1 MQSTTQFEPSVSPV
15 DPDQESFA
23 ERARTIYQE
32 RLLPPLRY
40 LRRNRLMVLGLSI
53 LGGLALVILLSY
65 AFYRQEDLYGE
76 RQDVNGLA
84 TALSVP
90 ARLKP
95 TWNPF
100 GEFPLGTDEQGRDIL
115 AHLTVGTPLT
125 LRIGLIAAAIGIG
138 VGMVL
143 AFVAAY
149 AGGWIDAVIRVLVDS
164 LIPIPGLAILII
176 IATALTPGKGLT
188 VDQLAIAISVLAWP
202 GPARVIR
209 SQVLVMR
216 ERGYVQMARMSGTGG
231 LGIIFKEMMPNLA
244 PYILASYVGAVTGAI
259 LATIGIETLGLGDID
274 APTLGAMLY
283 WIIELGA
290 LLKGQWWWLLSPTIV
305 IVLLFVGLFMI
316 SAGLD
321 EVANPRLR
329 RRV

>member
-1 MQSTTQFEPSVSPV
+1 MESTVHPDPSTVPAGAET
-15 DPDQESFA
+15 ESLA
-23 ERARTIYQE
+23 QRVAGVYRERI
-32 RLLPPLRY
+32 LPTLRY
-40 LRRNRLMVLGLSI
+40 LRRNRLMVLGMAI
-53 LGGLALVILLSY
+53 LGGLTLAILLSY
-65 AFYRQEDLYGE
+65 TFYRQTDLYGE
-76 RQDVNGLA
+76 EQNVNGLS

-95 TWNPF
+95 SWNPW

-125 LRIGLIAAAIGIG
+125 LRIGLLAAAIGIG
-138 VGMVL
+138 VGMIL

-149 AGGWIDAVIRVLVDS
+149 AGGWVDAVIRVLVDS

-176 IATALTPGKGLT
+176 IATALTPGKGLS
-188 VDQLAIAISVLAWP
+188 VDQLAIAIAALAWP

-244 PYILASYVGAVTGAI
+244 PYILASYVAAVTGAI

-290 LLKGQWWWLLSPTIV
+290 LLKGQWWWLLSPIV
-305 IVLLFVGLFMI
+305 MIVLLFVGLFMI

>member
-1 MQSTTQFEPSVSPV
+1 MESTVHPDPSTVPAGAET
-15 DPDQESFA
+15 ESLA
-23 ERARTIYQE
+23 QRVATVYEERI
-32 RLLPPLRY
+32 LPTLRY
-40 LRRNRLMVLGLSI
+40 LRRNRLMVVGMAI
-53 LGGLALVILLSY
+53 LGGLTLTILLSY
-65 AFYRQEDLYGE
+65 GFYRQTDLYGE
-76 RQDVNGLA
+76 EQNVNGLS

-95 TWNPF
+95 TWNPW

-125 LRIGLIAAAIGIG
+125 LRIGLLAAAIGIG

-176 IATALTPGKGLT
+176 IATALTPGKGLS
-188 VDQLAIAISVLAWP
+188 VDQLALAIAVLAWP

-216 ERGYVQMARMSGTGG
+216 ERGYVQMARMSGTGS
-231 LGIIFKEMMPNLA
+231 LGVIFKEMMPNLA
-244 PYILASYVGAVTGAI
+244 PYILASYVAAVTGAI

-290 LLKGQWWWLLSPTIV
+290 LLKGQWWWLLSPIVV

>member
-1 MQSTTQFEPSVSPV
+1 MDSAIQPDPSATPTTDATEVGAPQPSS
-15 DPDQESFA
+15 
-23 ERARTIYQE
+23 IYQE
-32 RLLPPLRY
+32 RILPTLRY
-40 LRRNRLMVLGLSI
+40 LRRNRLMVLGLTI
-53 LGGLALVILLSY
+53 LGALALMIILSY
-65 AFYRQEDLYGE
+65 LFYRQTDLYGE
-76 RQDVNGLA
+76 EQGVDGLS

-90 ARLKP
+90 ARIKP
-95 TWNPF
+95 SWNPW

-125 LRIGLIAAAIGIG
+125 LRIGLLAAAIGIG
-138 VGMVL
+138 AGMIL
-143 AFVAAY
+143 AFISAY
-149 AGGWIDAVIRVLVDS
+149 AGGWIDAIIRVLVDS
-164 LIPIPGLAILII
+164 LIPIPGLVILII
-176 IATALTPGKGLT
+176 IATALTPGKGLN
-188 VDQLAIAISVLAWP
+188 VDQLALAIAVLAWP

-216 ERGYVQMARMSGTGG
+216 ERGYVQMARMSGTGS

-244 PYILASYVGAVTGAI
+244 PYILASYVAAVTGAI

-290 LLKGQWWWLLSPTIV
+290 LLKGQWWWLLSPIFV

>member
-1 MQSTTQFEPSVSPV
+1 METVQSDPSIAPVGDSPDMVARQQPSVYR
-15 DPDQESFA
+15 
-23 ERARTIYQE
+23 ERI
-32 RLLPPLRY
+32 LPILRY
-40 LRRNRLMVLGLSI
+40 LRRNRLMVMGMSI
-53 LGGLALVILLSY
+53 LGGLALLVILSY
-65 AFYRQEDLYGE
+65 AFYRQTDLYGE
-76 RQDVNGLA
+76 EQGVNGLS
-84 TALSVP
+84 TALSVK
-90 ARLKP
+90 ARVKP
-95 TWNPF
+95 GWNPW
-100 GEFPLGTDEQGRDIL
+100 GAHPLGTDEQGRDIL

-125 LRIGLIAAAIGIG
+125 LRIGLLAAAIGIG

-149 AGGWIDAVIRVLVDS
+149 AGGWVDAVIRVLVDS
-164 LIPIPGLAILII
+164 LIPIPGLTILII
-176 IATALTPGKGLT
+176 IATSLTPGKGLT
-188 VDQLAIAISVLAWP
+188 VDQLAVAIAALAWP

-216 ERGYVQMARMSGTGG
+216 ERGYVQMARMSGTGS

-244 PYILASYVGAVTGAI
+244 PFILASYVGAVTGSI

-305 IVLLFVGLFMI
+305 IVLLFVGLFML

>member
-1 MQSTTQFEPSVSPV
+1 MQNVQSDSSIEPVGGA
-15 DPDQESFA
+15 PDNISRTRTSMYR
-23 ERARTIYQE
+23 ERI
-32 RLLPPLRY
+32 LPILRY

-53 LGGLALVILLSY
+53 LGGLALLILLSY
-65 AFYRQEDLYGE
+65 TFYRQTDLYGE
-76 RQDVNGLA
+76 RQGVNGLS
-84 TALSVP
+84 TALSVE

-95 TWNPF
+95 SWNPW

-125 LRIGLIAAAIGIG
+125 LRIGLLAAAIGIG

-143 AFVAAY
+143 AFIAAY
-149 AGGWIDAVIRVLVDS
+149 AGGWVDAVIRILVDS
-164 LIPIPGLAILII
+164 LIPIPGLTILII
-176 IATALTPGKGLT
+176 IATSLTPGKGLN
-188 VDQLAIAISVLAWP
+188 VDQLALAISVLAWP

-216 ERGYVQMARMSGTGG
+216 ERGYVQMARMSGTGS

-244 PYILASYVGAVTGAI
+244 PFILASYVAAVTGAI

-274 APTLGAMLY
+274 SPTLGAMLY

-290 LLKGQWWWLLSPTIV
+290 LLKGQWWWLLSPTII

>member
-1 MQSTTQFEPSVSPV
+1 MDSAIQPDPSAAPINDTTEDGATQTSSVYR
-15 DPDQESFA
+15 
-23 ERARTIYQE
+23 ERI
-32 RLLPPLRY
+32 LPTLRY
-40 LRRNRLMVLGLSI
+40 LRRNRLMVLGLAI
-53 LGGLALVILLSY
+53 LGALALLIILTYL
-65 AFYRQEDLYGE
+65 FYRQTDLYGE
-76 RQDVNGLA
+76 EQGVDGLS

-90 ARLKP
+90 ARIKP
-95 TWNPF
+95 SWNPW

-125 LRIGLIAAAIGIG
+125 LRIGLLAAAIGIG
-138 VGMVL
+138 VGMML
-143 AFVAAY
+143 AFMAAY

-164 LIPIPGLAILII
+164 LIPIPGLVILII
-176 IATALTPGKGLT
+176 IATALTPGKGLN
-188 VDQLAIAISVLAWP
+188 VDQLALAIAVLAWP

-216 ERGYVQMARMSGTGG
+216 ERGYVQMARMSGTGS

-244 PYILASYVGAVTGAI
+244 PYVLASYVAAVTGAI

-290 LLKGQWWWLLSPTIV
+290 LLKGQWWWLLSPIVV

>member
-1 MQSTTQFEPSVSPV
+1 MDSTTHSEPSFSPV
-15 DPDQESFA
+15 SAENGSFPQ
-23 ERARTIYQE
+23 RSLTIYRE
-32 RLLPPLRY
+32 RVLPPLRY
-40 LRRNRLMVLGLSI
+40 LRRNRLMVLGLVI
-53 LGGLALVILLSY
+53 LGGLTLLVLLSY
-65 AFYRQEDLYGE
+65 LFYRQTDLLGE
-76 RQDVNGLA
+76 EQGVNGLS

-90 ARLKP
+90 ARIKP
-95 TWNPF
+95 NWNPF

-125 LRIGLIAAAIGIG
+125 LRIGLLAAAIGIG

-149 AGGWIDAVIRVLVDS
+149 AGGWVDAVVRVLVDS

-188 VDQLAIAISVLAWP
+188 VDQLAIAIAALAWP

-244 PYILASYVGAVTGAI
+244 PYILASYVAAVTGAI

>member
-1 MQSTTQFEPSVSPV
+1 
-15 DPDQESFA
+15 
-23 ERARTIYQE
+23 
-32 RLLPPLRY
+32 
-40 LRRNRLMVLGLSI
+40 MVLGLVI
-53 LGGLALVILLSY
+53 LGGLTLLVLLSY
-65 AFYRQEDLYGE
+65 LFYRQTDLLGE
-76 RQDVNGLA
+76 EQGVNGLS

-90 ARLKP
+90 ARIKP
-95 TWNPF
+95 NWNPF

-125 LRIGLIAAAIGIG
+125 LRIGLLAAAIGIG

-149 AGGWIDAVIRVLVDS
+149 AGGWVDAVVRVLVDS

-188 VDQLAIAISVLAWP
+188 VDQLAIAIAALAWP

-244 PYILASYVGAVTGAI
+244 PYILASYVAAVTGAI